1 MSLRARFFLYLAL
14 VHLVFAGVAAFAL
27 REYKVWLVAAE
38 GAFLLS
44 LVLGVRLVWA
54 LFEPIRTIQ
63 AGVEFI
69 RESDFTTRLVE
80 VSSPEM
86 NRLIQ
91 VYNRMVDHLRQ
102 ERIRSQEQELFL
114 KDIMAVSPS
123 GILTLDPEAKIT
135 SVNPGAE
142 RLLGKSESELVGRRL
157 GELGSEFTTALEH
170 VPIGESA
177 VVPLQG
183 RRRVKVQKHT
193 FMDRGFAR
201 PFLLLEELTEELHQT
216 EKAAYGKLIRMM
228 SHEVNNTT
236 GAVNSLLH
244 SCLSY
249 ADQLRPEDQE
259 DFRQALA
266 VSISRSRRM
275 NEFMQ
280 GFAEVVR
287 LPEPNRRECDLR
299 GLLEDVVRLLREKT
313 DGREIEWVWDVQAEL
328 GPVSIDPIQIEQV
341 FINVIKNA
349 IEAIEKEGRIT
360 IAIDRDGSRSFVA
373 VRDTGCG
380 IPPEIQRNL
389 FTPFYTSKARGQG
402 IGLTMVQEILVG
414 HGFDFSLA
422 TLPSGE
428 TEFRMLL

>member
-1 MSLRARFFLYLAL
+1 
-14 VHLVFAGVAAFAL
+14 
-27 REYKVWLVAAE
+27 
-38 GAFLLS
+38 
-44 LVLGVRLVWA
+44 
-54 LFEPIRTIQ
+54 
-63 AGVEFI
+63 
-69 RESDFTTRLVE
+69 
-80 VSSPEM
+80 
-86 NRLIQ
+86 
-91 VYNRMVDHLRQ
+91 
-102 ERIRSQEQELFL
+102 
-114 KDIMAVSPS
+114 
-123 GILTLDPEAKIT
+123 
-135 SVNPGAE
+135 
-142 RLLGKSESELVGRRL
+142 
-157 GELGSEFTTALEH
+157 
-170 VPIGESA
+170 
-177 VVPLQG
+177 
-183 RRRVKVQKHT
+183 
-193 FMDRGFAR
+193 MDRGFAR